1 MVTISKE
8 AFSRRETYPKK
19 FNTTRSRSIS
29 SLTIPKIENN
39 LPEKTKSSPKVGAW
53 YQHEQNLTRLKEVER
68 DRGSCSMDTRNWP
81 DWISLSPAG
90 IESIDHRQNEVERVY
105 TRRNLGRCRPIIAIL
120 IEMHARQVRKL
131 ENESRTI
138 LEDAV
143 LLRGGEA
150 VGHFC
155 VYT

>member
-39 LPEKTKSSPKVGAW
+39 LPEKTKSSPKIGAW

-120 IEMHARQVRKL
+120 IEMHAHQVRKL